1 MKLCSIGIY
10 IYLYVFC
17 RILCE
22 KTTNL
27 GIWTPFWGSHE
38 WRTTLVDGSLR
49 WLNYFRYLSRFR
61 SWGEMCTARLFSNG
75 STYLHSNFTWKGSSP
90 INRSW
95 HQKTRDT
102 GLPDGEDGISLPSLV
117 NTILEC
123 DGQTDGYVVAN
134 TALAKLALWCTIIN
148 CKCITTYLYKV
159 CPWYDLNAVHFARY
173 PLTMSNSALLF
184 TLTVQCKTVLQDNQP
199 WISLHFKLSIGRPI
213 MSPAGNTKVS

>member
-1 MKLCSIGIY
+1 MLFCQSVCAKRQIWVYEPHFGEVRGDARPWLMARWKAHGRLSIR
-10 IYLYVFC
+10 V
-17 RILCE
+17 
-22 KTTNL
+22 N
-27 GIWTPFWGSHE
+27 WTFI
-38 WRTTLVDGSLR
+38 
-49 WLNYFRYLSRFR
+49 RYLLQFR